1 MDLISLIVPIFKVEK
16 YLDRCIES
24 IVNQT
29 YKNLEIILIDDGS
42 PDKCGDICDEWAQ
55 KDTRIKVIHKVN
67 GGVSSARNAGLDI
80 ATGEY
85 VAFIDPD
92 DYVSLDMFE
101 YIINEIDDP
110 QIDIIEYNFCN
121 VIGDDF
127 VENISASKIYE
138 SFDDILLDMFSL
150 YISMGINKM
159 YRRSVIGDIRFN
171 CEYMVAEDTLFFVEC
186 CKNARKLKSVEKPV
200 YYYVHHDSSMTHK
213 AFHDR
218 MFDIFDVLDY
228 IAPYCS
234 DGRVIAAYNYHYIYL
249 CFGFLSIVLLQKVC
263 LNRLSVLRANILRR
277 KKHILFE
284 RPINTRNGVR
294 KYGIKQKIF
303 MLLLW
308 GCPNF
313 FYSLYSLYHKLK
325 NRRKNEHS

>member
-110 QIDIIEYNFCN
+110 QIDIVEYNVYN
-121 VIGDDF
+121 VIENEF
-127 VENISASKIYE
+127 VENRSTLKIYN
-138 SFDDILLDMFSL
+138 SFDEILLAMFSL
-150 YISMGINKM
+150 YLSTGINKL
-159 YRRSVIGDIRFN
+159 YRRSIIGDVRYN
-171 CEYMVAEDTLFFVEC
+171 CEFVVAEDALFFVEC
-186 CKNARKLKSVEKPV
+186 CKNAKKLKCLEKPV

-213 AFHDR
+213 PFHDR
-218 MFDIFDVLDY
+218 MFDFFNVLDY
-228 IAPYCS
+228 IATYCS
-234 DGRVIAAYNYHYIYL
+234 DERVTIAFNYYYIYL
-249 CFGFLSIVLLQKVC
+249 CFTFLSRMLLQQVC
-263 LNRLSVLRANILRR
+263 LNRLSELRVILLKY

-284 RPINTRNGVR
+284 KPIKVRNGVR

-303 MLLLW
+303 VLLLW
-308 GCPNF
+308 GCPKF
-313 FYSLYSLYHKLK
+313 FYSLYPLYHKLK
-325 NRRKNEHS
+325 NRR